1 MLLLPY
7 KNQYS
12 RFYLLKSI
20 VKFIGFCAIKEAL
33 KLCWFFLTSFIF
45 KVVNK
50 KLYLLKILKN
60 ILVGTVPQILA
71 KKQLIR
77 TVETRNLVCTD
88 KIKP

>member
-1 MLLLPY
+1 ML
-7 KNQYS
+7 
-12 RFYLLKSI
+12 
-20 VKFIGFCAIKEAL
+20 
-33 KLCWFFLTSFIF
+33 
-45 KVVNK
+45 NK